1 MLTRTAARLGLATA
15 LLGFAGWQAAPA
27 AAAETVSVTS
37 DIRVGDS
44 GTLGGT
50 VTFTRTLQAD
60 GTEVLVA
67 QAHLL
72 RTSVESSLC
81 LSHHAF
87 TRFQPWDNCP
97 HKTEQTTDVSYT
109 VNLGTEYVGSV
120 LHIQFRVRMPEFP
133 NKPGLANGYAGWHA
147 PRHERGQNLDQYGEV
162 PIPPPGVTP
171 SPTPSSTG
179 SPSPTPSSTGSPS
192 PTPSSTGSP
201 SPTPSSTGSPSPSVS
216 ASPGGSGS
224 PSPSPTAS
232 GPLVPTGVNAGS
244 GGGAAP
250 GWPVF
255 PSVLVLA
262 GLGLAAESGRRL
274 ARGR

>member
-15 LLGFAGWQAAPA
+15 LLGVAGWQAGPA

-37 DIRVGDS
+37 EIRVGNS

-72 RTSVESSLC
+72 RTSVESSMC

-97 HKTEQTTDVSYT
+97 HKTEQTTEVSYT

-147 PRHERGQNLDQYGEV
+147 PRHEPGQNLDQYGEV
-162 PIPPPGVTP
+162 AIPPLGVTP
-171 SPTPSSTG
+171 SPTPTG
-179 SPSPTPSSTGSPS
+179 SPSPSPS
-192 PTPSSTGSP
+192 LTGSP
-201 SPTPSSTGSPSPSVS
+201 SPTPSSTGSPSPSAS
-216 ASPGGSGS
+216 PSPGGSGS

-244 GGGAAP
+244 GGAAAP